1 MGELQMM
8 RRRRREGHFVS
19 QPIQSQVSVGAP
31 DVGEGRVQEET
42 VGPHS
47 VIGEAAHGGVGN
59 VVANLWAR
67 AGGGPASVKLEA
79 FALGERGA
87 LLHHLDQA
95 ALLPHVAESEG
106 KRFPF
111 EVRAL
116 LCTLPASSACVTP
129 CFQA

>member
-1 MGELQMM
+1 M
-8 RRRRREGHFVS
+8 
-19 QPIQSQVSVGAP
+19 
-31 DVGEGRVQEET
+31 QEET
-42 VGPHS
+42 VGPQS
-47 VIGEAAHGGVGN
+47 VIGEAAHTGVGN

-67 AGGGPASVKLEA
+67 AGGGPASVKLEG

-111 EVRAL
+111 EVWPSGFACHLDLHRSSTSLAHAI
-116 LCTLPASSACVTP
+116 CCLPCG
-129 CFQA
+129 